1 MRGRTVI
8 ISLVVHA
15 GLVSGLLVAAKERA
29 VRRATAVALAE
40 TKKAEKPKPK
50 PKAPPPPPKVTKAP
64 PPPKPA
70 AEPKAGPPPAPKM
83 AATAAPVAT
92 AVQLT
97 NADLAPGGIV
107 VPSKAAG
114 PAAAPAAAVKVASAV
129 SEARK
134 QRQKAELG
142 AGPAGDAPCEEEPTK
157 PEPVFKAEIEYT
169 AAARAEG
176 VEGKLK
182 LKLTVGAD
190 GAVTNVEVLAAV
202 SPELDA
208 AAVAAAKQWRFKPA
222 MACGKAIDGGTYI
235 LARRFELGD

>member
-1 MRGRTVI
+1 VRGRTVI

-15 GLVSGLLVAAKERA
+15 GLVSGLIVAAKERA
-29 VRRATAVALAE
+29 IRRATAVALAE
-40 TKKAEKPKPK
+40 TKKAEKPKSK
-50 PKAPPPPPKVTKAP
+50 PQPPPPRPPKVAKAL

-70 AEPKAGPPPAPKM
+70 AEPKAAPPAPKV
-83 AATAAPVAT
+83 AAPVAT
-92 AVQLT
+92 TLEMT

-107 VPSKAAG
+107 VPSKAPA
-114 PAAAPAAAVKVASAV
+114 PTAAAPAPATKIASAV

-182 LKLTVGAD
+182 LKLTVSAD

-202 SPELDA
+202 WPELDA
-208 AAVAAAKQWRFKPA
+208 AAVAAAKQWRFKPS
-222 MACGKAIDGGTYI
+222 MACGKPIDGGTYI

>member
-1 MRGRTVI
+1 MI
-8 ISLVVHA
+8 VV
-15 GLVSGLLVAAKERA
+15 AKERA
-29 VRRATAVALAE
+29 IRRATAVALAE
-40 TKKAEKPKPK
+40 TKRAEKPKLK
-50 PKAPPPPPKVTKAP
+50 PQPPPPPAPKVAKAL

-70 AEPKAGPPPAPKM
+70 AESKATPPPAPR
-83 AATAAPVAT
+83 AAAPVAT
-92 AVQLT
+92 AVEMT

-107 VPSKAAG
+107 VPSKAS
-114 PAAAPAAAVKVASAV
+114 APAAAVPAAARVASAV

-142 AGPAGDAPCEEEPTK
+142 AAPAGDAPCEEEPTK
-157 PEPVFKAEIEYT
+157 PEPVFKADIEYT

-190 GAVTNVEVLAAV
+190 GAVTNVEVLSAV
-202 SPELDA
+202 WPELDA
-208 AAVAAAKQWRFKPA
+208 AAVAAAKQWRFKPS
-222 MACGKAIDGGTYI
+222 MACGKAIEGGTYI